1 MRESRPLGIFG
12 GTFDPVHY
20 GHLRSAWELL
30 EILGLEQVCFIPAG
44 EPPHRP
50 APRTAAALR
59 LKMVQ
64 AAVAGE
70 PRFTVD
76 DCELRRTGPSYSVDT
91 LTALRARHGERAIC
105 LLLGMD
111 AFLGLPDW
119 HRAERILELV
129 HVVVVHRPGWTHGR
143 ASVHASVASEASV
156 APDVAAAED
165 AQWPAALVA
174 MVANRQVWSAD
185 ALRAAPAGCVLL
197 QPVTQLS
204 ISSSGIRELVAAGR
218 DPRYL
223 VPDCVREMVI
233 ESECYTEKAR
243 E

>member
-1 MRESRPLGIFG
+1 MPGLQPLGVFG
-12 GTFDPVHY
+12 GTFDPIHY

-50 APRTAAALR
+50 APRTPAALR

-76 DCELRRTGPSYSVDT
+76 DCELRRDGPSYSVDT
-91 LTALRARHGERAIC
+91 LADLRSRHGERAIC

-129 HVVVVHRPGWTHGR
+129 HVVVVHRPGWTQGT
-143 ASVHASVASEASV
+143 ACAEVSGVPD
-156 APDVAAAED
+156 APEMSAVD

-174 MVANRQVWSAD
+174 MVGSCRAWSAD
-185 ALRAAPAGCVLL
+185 ALRAAPAGSVLL

-223 VPDCVREMVI
+223 VPDRVREMMI
-233 ESECYTEKAR
+233 ESECYTESAR